1 MCLGHDPCRRGKTS
15 TMRDCR
21 DTQKTAVFTSNRGC
35 CGHLTLCLGR
45 DDRSIQFLQAC
56 FKGFPLAFS
65 NFFSSF
71 RSAGCSEEISGILLS
86 SPAGECLSVG
96 LELFPHAEMQTPQSL
111 APTNWSVQRDNSI
124 HFVDTSLITF
134 AIYVHPC
141 SVKVRIIVGISHLY
155 NHITI

>member
-65 NFFSSF
+65 NFFHPFGVRDVLRKSLEFFYQALRVSVLVLVWSF
-71 RSAGCSEEISGILLS
+71 FL
-86 SPAGECLSVG
+86 
-96 LELFPHAEMQTPQSL
+96 MQKCKHRNPSHPQ
-111 APTNWSVQRDNSI
+111 TEVFNVTTV
-124 HFVDTSLITF
+124 FTSLILRWLHLQSMF
-134 AIYVHPC
+134 ILAY
-141 SVKVRIIVGISHLY
+141 VKVRIIVGISHLY